1 MLEVAIGLVRQA
13 GALLRE
19 GHRSGAG
26 QTDNKSSSVDLVTAY
41 DLASEQLISAGL
53 RAQFPDH
60 AIHGEE
66 NGGELPAHGPIWVI
80 DPLDG
85 TTNFAHGFPVFSVT
99 VALLLDRTPV
109 LGVIYDPLRDELLWA
124 EQGRGA
130 WCDGRR
136 MQVAEADTLSQCLL
150 ATGFPYDR
158 AATADNNLAEF
169 SYFMPKTRGVR
180 RAGSAALDIGWV
192 AAGRLN
198 GYWERGVQVW
208 DVAAGVLMV
217 REAGGVVTTYQGDP
231 WQPGD
236 RFIVAASRSLH
247 PILLQGIT
255 AARAAVIKQ
264 G

>member
-1 MLEVAIGLVRQA
+1 
-13 GALLRE
+13 
-19 GHRSGAG
+19 
-26 QTDNKSSSVDLVTAY
+26 
-41 DLASEQLISAGL
+41 
-53 RAQFPDH
+53 
-60 AIHGEE
+60 
-66 NGGELPAHGPIWVI
+66 
-80 DPLDG
+80 
-85 TTNFAHGFPVFSVT
+85 
-99 VALLLDRTPV
+99 
-109 LGVIYDPLRDELLWA
+109 
-124 EQGRGA
+124 
-130 WCDGRR
+130 

-236 RFIVAASRSLH
+236 RFAADRLAQPASDPAARHHSRTRRCD
-247 PILLQGIT
+247 QARIT
-255 AARAAVIKQ
+255 AGHRDTNRFHPFSRLPVYF
-264 G
+264 

>member
-1 MLEVAIGLVRQA
+1 MLEVAVELARAA

-19 GHRSGAG
+19 GHRNGAG
-26 QTDNKSSSVDLVTAY
+26 QAASKSSAVDLVTAY

-53 RAQFPDH
+53 RAHFPDH

-66 NGGELPAHGPIWVI
+66 GGGDLPEHGPVWVI
-80 DPLDG
+80 DPVDG

-99 VALLLDRTPV
+99 LALLVDRQPV
-109 LGVIYDPLRDELLWA
+109 LGVIYDPLRDEVLWA

-130 WCDGRR
+130 WCEGRPL
-136 MQVAEADTLSQCLL
+136 QVADADALNQCLL

-158 AATADNNLAEF
+158 AATSDNNLAEF

-180 RAGSAALDIGWV
+180 RAGSAALDIAFV

-208 DVAAGVLMV
+208 DMAAGALMV
-217 REAGGVVTTYQGDP
+217 REAGGLVTNYQGAS

-236 RFIVAASRSLH
+236 RTIVAAPPRVH
-247 PILLQGIT
+247 ALLLAGL
-255 AARAAVIKQ
+255 AVARAK
-264 G
+264 